1 MENVLELYLML
12 YRIEQK
18 IRKEVVSI
26 IKSSHFD
33 LTFDQWLIL
42 RIIVEQKNGILP
54 SNLAT
59 FTSKDKGAIHRI
71 CKKLKLNNFIETKK
85 SNDNLLHVLYVPTK
99 MGKECVQ
106 SLSSSIESYNSD
118 FNKEYF
124 DREYNA
130 LINLIERILPK

>member
-42 RIIVEQKNGILP
+42 RLIVEQKSGVLP
-54 SNLAT
+54 
-59 FTSKDKGAIHRI
+59 
-71 CKKLKLNNFIETKK
+71 LN
-85 SNDNLLHVLYVPTK
+85 
-99 MGKECVQ
+99 
-106 SLSSSIESYNSD
+106 
-118 FNKEYF
+118 
-124 DREYNA
+124 
-130 LINLIERILPK
+130 